1 MLTNSNS
8 IFKCML
14 LNTLEIKRNV
24 LFKTCFIY
32 KDTEKSHEKIYDLI
46 KHYMM
51 TIFTTATKIREFAV

>member
-1 MLTNSNS
+1 MFCL
-8 IFKCML
+8 KHA
-14 LNTLEIKRNV
+14 
-24 LFKTCFIY
+24 LFI